1 MKTKKKYC
9 LNIASYKYKSGYKHL
24 LPPIII
30 KESNNL
36 NINLLN
42 LIPSN
47 NKCPCGKSCPN
58 YKIIFELKQE
68 IIKLID
74 KISQLKKITDLSTPK
89 MKEENSKNLN
99 SNANNESNFTPEKDK
114 HDNISNQLI
123 NSFRNSSKNKLLKLN
138 NSPYNKNNL
147 FRYNLIGTDKIK
159 LRPNSAK
166 NSQLKESLD
175 KVFNKGKE
183 SDNTNEKKEGE
194 IRFKNISN
202 SINKKINMNFF
213 SSSSQKRNENPLK
226 NKKINNNHRY
236 ETEIG
241 DNNSYSRNM
250 QFFTHESLS
259 SLKKEKINE
268 LSSLNLHLSN
278 SIISPAIKITPKNLF
293 ESIIAACDNK
303 ENKIFNENKNNDQ

>member
-1 MKTKKKYC
+1 MKAKKKYC

-30 KESNNL
+30 KESSNL
-36 NINLLN
+36 NINILN
-42 LIPSN
+42 LVPSQ

-123 NSFRNSSKNKLLKLN
+123 NSFRNSSKNKLLKLK
-138 NSPYNKNNL
+138 NSPFSNNNL

-166 NSQLKESLD
+166 NSQLKEALD
-175 KVFNKGKE
+175 KVFNKEKE
-183 SDNTNEKKEGE
+183 SNNTNEKKEGE
-194 IRFKNISN
+194 SRYKNLSN
-202 SINKKINMNFF
+202 IINKKINMNFF
-213 SSSSQKRNENPLK
+213 SSSSHKRSENPLRNK
-226 NKKINNNHRY
+226 NINNNHRY

-241 DNNSYSRNM
+241 ENNSYPRNM
-250 QFFTHESLS
+250 QFYTHESFS

-293 ESIIAACDNK
+293 ESNRAVGDNK
-303 ENKIFNENKNNDQ
+303 ENKILNVNKNSNL

>member
-1 MKTKKKYC
+1 MKAKKKYC

-30 KESNNL
+30 KESSNL
-36 NINLLN
+36 NINILN
-42 LIPSN
+42 LVPSQ

-123 NSFRNSSKNKLLKLN
+123 NSFRNSSKNKLLKLK
-138 NSPYNKNNL
+138 NSPFSNNNL

-166 NSQLKESLD
+166 NSQLKEALD
-175 KVFNKGKE
+175 KVLCKE
-183 SDNTNEKKEGE
+183 KENNNTNEKKEGE
-194 IRFKNISN
+194 SRYINLSNI
-202 SINKKINMNFF
+202 INKKINMNFF
-213 SSSSQKRNENPLK
+213 SSSSHKRSENPLRNK
-226 NKKINNNHRY
+226 NINNNHRY

-241 DNNSYSRNM
+241 ENNSYTRNM
-250 QFFTHESLS
+250 QFFTHESFS

-303 ENKIFNENKNNDQ
+303 ENKIINENKNNDQ

>member
-1 MKTKKKYC
+1 MKAKKKYC

-30 KESNNL
+30 KESSNL
-36 NINLLN
+36 NINILN
-42 LIPSN
+42 LVPSQ

-138 NSPYNKNNL
+138 NSPYSKNNL

-183 SDNTNEKKEGE
+183 SNNTNEKKEGE

-241 DNNSYSRNM
+241 ENNSNSRNI
-250 QFFTHESLS
+250 QFFTHESFS